1 METGRKQVPGGVE
14 RLRVLLA
21 AALGPV
27 LSGYVAIVAVIATVA
42 AFATQARFSPLGILL
57 AAGPGWLA
65 AYQVPISIDGERLG
79 LLPLAATLGVGVLVA
94 RSAAAAAERL
104 GYRTPQQAVV
114 VIATM
119 ATAHAVI
126 GVTIALLANGTEV
139 AADPLTAFGVP
150 ALLAAAAATIGLR
163 RGCGLLP
170 ALRPYLDDSAVV
182 GMRVAA
188 LGLAG
193 LLTAGS
199 VVLTLASALAA
210 PAMPALFAAHAPGF
224 GSGLGMLLLCIAY
237 IPNAVL
243 ACLSFTVGP
252 GFSFGAVALSPLGF
266 EGGSVPAVPL
276 LAGLPDGY
284 AGWWPLVFVLPAAV
298 GAMVGWQVRTSS
310 PAPWQRLRSVAV
322 AGALIGFATV
332 LLGTLA
338 GGQLGTG
345 RFTGVLLPVG
355 LISVAAFCWIV
366 IPGGLVAW
374 FTGERPVR
382 QADVEDAADVE
393 DEGVED
399 TAEDAEV
406 EDIADDADDP
416 DDDADQP
423 EPDAAEEEPAEP
435 EAPEEEPAEE
445 ESAETDAVP
454 ETSEPPAQPDKEP
467 ADEPADEPAE
477 EPADKEPAE
486 DER

>member
-1 METGRKQVPGGVE
+1 MLKLETGSKRVPGGVE

-119 ATAHAVI
+119 ATAHAMFGVI
-126 GVTIALLANGTEV
+126 IALLANGSDV

-150 ALLAAAAATIGLR
+150 ALLAGAAATIGLR

-193 LLTAGS
+193 LIAAGS
-199 VVLTLASALAA
+199 VVLTLASGLAA

-224 GSGLGMLLLCIAY
+224 GSGFGMLLLCIAY
-237 IPNAVL
+237 LPNAVL
-243 ACLSFTVGP
+243 VCLSFTVGP
-252 GFSFGAVALSPLGF
+252 GFSFGAVSLSPLGF

-284 AGWWPLVFVLPAAV
+284 AGWWPVLFVLPAAV
-298 GAMVGWQVRTSS
+298 GAMVGWRVRTSS
-310 PAPWQRLRSVAV
+310 PVPWQRLRSVAV

-374 FTGERPVR
+374 FTGERPAR
-382 QADVEDAADVE
+382 ETEVEEAADV
-393 DEGVED
+393 DDVED
-399 TAEDAEV
+399 TAE
-406 EDIADDADDP
+406 DADDP
-416 DDDADQP
+416 DDDAEQP
-423 EPDAAEEEPAEP
+423 ELDAAEEEPADEGP
-435 EAPEEEPAEE
+435 AEPEEEPADEE
-445 ESAETDAVP
+445 PAEP
-454 ETSEPPAQPDKEP
+454 ETAPETPEPPANPG
-467 ADEPADEPAE
+467 EPAE
-477 EPADKEPAE
+477 EPDKEPAE

>member
-1 METGRKQVPGGVE
+1 MLKLETGRKRVPGGVE
-14 RLRVLLA
+14 QLRVLLA

-27 LSGYVAIVAVIATVA
+27 LSGYVAIAAVIATIA
-42 AFATQARFSPLGILL
+42 ALATQARFSPLGILL

-139 AADPLTAFGVP
+139 AADPLTAFGAP
-150 ALLAAAAATIGLR
+150 ALLAAVAAALGLLR
-163 RGCGLLP
+163 SCGLLH

-182 GMRVAA
+182 GMRAAA

-193 LLTAGS
+193 LLAAGS

-210 PAMPALFAAHAPGF
+210 PTMPALFAAHAPGF
-224 GSGLGMLLLCIAY
+224 GSGFGMLLLCIAY
-237 IPNAVL
+237 LPNAML
-243 ACLSFTVGP
+243 ACLSFVVGP
-252 GFSFGAVALSPLGF
+252 GFSFGAVSLSPLGF

-298 GAMVGWQVRTSS
+298 GAMVGWRVRTSS

-332 LLGTLA
+332 LLGTVA

-374 FTGERPVR
+374 FAGERPVR
-382 QADVEDAADVE
+382 QMDGEDAADAVDATDVDE
-393 DEGVED
+393 DAEGVDED
-399 TAEDAEV
+399 AAEDAAEAEV
-406 EDIADDADDP
+406 EDVEDIEHAEDVNEDDDDP
-416 DDDADQP
+416 DDDDPDYDAEQP
-423 EPDAAEEEPAEP
+423 E
-435 EAPEEEPAEE
+435 AEE
-445 ESAETDAVP
+445 ESAETDEAP
-454 ETSEPPAQPDKEP
+454 ETSEEP
-467 ADEPADEPAE
+467 AKESAE
-477 EPADKEPAE
+477 EPGE

>member
-1 METGRKQVPGGVE
+1 MLKLETGRKQVPGGVE

-27 LSGYVAIVAVIATVA
+27 LSGYIAIVAVIATVA

-163 RGCGLLP
+163 RDCGLLP

-193 LLTAGS
+193 LIAAGS
-199 VVLTLASALAA
+199 VVLALASALAA

-224 GSGLGMLLLCIAY
+224 GSGFGMLLLCIAY
-237 IPNAVL
+237 LPNAVL

-252 GFSFGAVALSPLGF
+252 GFSFGAVSLSPLGF

-284 AGWWPLVFVLPAAV
+284 AGWWPVLFVLPAAV
-298 GAMVGWQVRTSS
+298 GAMVGWRARTSS

-355 LISVAAFCWIV
+355 LVSVAAFCWIV

-382 QADVEDAADVE
+382 ETEEEEAEEAAE
-393 DEGVED
+393 PEEEPEEPAED
-399 TAEDAEV
+399 T
-406 EDIADDADDP
+406 
-416 DDDADQP
+416 
-423 EPDAAEEEPAEP
+423 AEEEPAEP
-435 EAPEEEPAEE
+435 EEEPEEPVEPEEEPEEPETPETPAQPDDEPTEEPAEE
-445 ESAETDAVP
+445 PV
-454 ETSEPPAQPDKEP
+454 
-467 ADEPADEPAE
+467 
-477 EPADKEPAE
+477 KEPAE